1 MYSQSVYKVPQTL
14 LTVQC
19 TVSHYTRYHKLR
31 AGGAPRPPRPVWA
44 LRPPRPV
51 WAQASSG
58 PRRLDGW
65 AARLEQWQRGLFQKY
80 LFSQGSVGVLFF
92 FKNPFSQAFVGV
104 FRAATA
110 KKDEDLLRI
119 KVGAQTSPCPRR
131 ELNLCWKVWAVAGKI
146 SPLEFV

>member
-31 AGGAPRPPRPVWA
+31 AGGAVPPRPVGAPRPPRPVG
-44 LRPPRPV
+44 
-51 WAQASSG
+51 AQASSG
-58 PRRLDGW
+58 PRRLVGW
-65 AARLEQWQRGLFQKY
+65 VARLEQWQRGIFQKY

-110 KKDEDLLRI
+110 KKEEDLLRI
-119 KVGAQTSPCPRR
+119 KVGAKTSPCPRR
-131 ELNLCWKVWAVAGKI
+131 ELKLCCKV
-146 SPLEFV
+146 